1 MHSLDDDIGKHGL
14 VYNAIERVLWAL
26 APALIFCE
34 FLSTA
39 SMQATRQE
47 AEIRMDLAVAA
58 ENTENSGKWEL
69 PAGSAEH
76 ANCVRDLAAIR
87 ARTEQRV
94 RDEITGVF

>member
-1 MHSLDDDIGKHGL
+1 MHSLDYDIGKHGL

-26 APALIFCE
+26 APAPIFCE

-47 AEIRMDLAVAA
+47 AEIRMDLAIAA
-58 ENTENSGKWEL
+58 ENTEYCGKWEL

-76 ANCVRDLAAIR
+76 ANCVWDLAAIR
-87 ARTEQRV
+87 ARTEQRF
-94 RDEITGVF
+94 RDEITGDF